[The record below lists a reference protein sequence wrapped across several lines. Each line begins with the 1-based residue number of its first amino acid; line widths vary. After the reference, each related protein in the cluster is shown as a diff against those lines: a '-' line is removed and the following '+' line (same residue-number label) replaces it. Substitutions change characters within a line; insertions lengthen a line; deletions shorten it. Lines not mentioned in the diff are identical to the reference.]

1 VGVKN
6 QLAKLGGSALE
17 APLLKFAA
25 AISPF
30 IKHSPA
36 EDRHFWLREGLSV
49 PMQQGLEPL
58 RASIIEIAG
67 YFSVPSNSWLVKP
80 IGVAAKDL
88 NAVLARSLGNTNFDL
103 VSAVSRIDLS
113 FESDWSPVTELSTS
127 TVAKIANHELQLA
140 FVPKGTMGTD
150 RRLIPLEVWKSTS
163 RANIAS
169 PAWNSVFSE
178 LAPGADLGKDLDRA
192 SSFDNIFDIDF
203 AIDAVYLW
211 VDGSD
216 PVWQAKKKQHDDSAD
231 ESHGSAES
239 RFISRNELYFS
250 IRSLLEHARWVNK
263 IWIVTDG
270 QVPELGEFADKVTLV
285 DHKDFI
291 PAEYLPTF
299 NSHTITANLHRIPG
313 LSEHFLYLNDDI
325 FFGRN
330 LHPGI
335 WFDTLGRSVIR
346 YTKTLVPGF
355 ETKSLATI
363 HRIRQNTVALGQSS
377 GYKITTRSIQH
388 GPHPLQKSVMT
399 ELWQKHTDDLQRTC
413 ESRFRSETDI
423 VPEWLHNFAAI
434 STARAFVGGKLTYR
448 YVVLNAKASLP
459 KILGLFIRRLP
470 SVLCLND
477 VSELNDKERASEA
490 VVERRLNAL
499 AKLLEPKK

>member
-1 VGVKN
+1 MKN
-6 QLAKLGGSALE
+6 QLAKLGGTALE
-17 APLLKFAA
+17 GPLLKFAA

-30 IKHSPA
+30 IKHSPT
-36 EDRHFWLREGLSV
+36 EDRQFWLREGLSTQ
-49 PMQQGLEPL
+49 MQQRLEPL
-58 RASIIEIAG
+58 RASVLEIPG
-67 YFSVPSNSWLVKP
+67 YFSVPTNNWLVSP
-80 IGVAAKDL
+80 IAVAESDL
-88 NAVLARSLGNTNFDL
+88 NNVLARSLGNPKFDL
-103 VSAVSRIDLS
+103 VCAVSSIELS
-113 FESDWSPVTELSTS
+113 FESDWSKVTELAGSTAAK
-127 TVAKIANHELQLA
+127 VANRELQLA

-150 RRLIPLEVWKSTS
+150 RRLIPLEIWKSNPQG
-163 RANIAS
+163 NIAS
-169 PAWNSVFSE
+169 PAWNNVFSE

-203 AIDAVYLW
+203 AVDAVYLW

-216 PVWQAKKKQHDDSAD
+216 PVWQAKKQQHEGASAS
-231 ESHGSAES
+231 SHGSAAS

-250 IRSLLEHARWVNK
+250 IRSLHEHARWVNK
-263 IWIVTDG
+263 IWVVTDG
-270 QVPELGEFADKVTLV
+270 QTPDLGEFADQVTV
-285 DHKDFI
+285 IDHKDFI

-346 YTKTLVPGF
+346 YTKTLIPGF
-355 ETKSLATI
+355 DAKKLSTI
-363 HRIRQNTVALGQSS
+363 HQIRQNTVALGHAS
-377 GYKITTRSIQH
+377 GYKTSTRSIQH
-388 GPHPLQKSVMT
+388 GPHPLQKSVMS
-399 ELWQKHTDDLQRTC
+399 ELWHKHQDELQRTC
-413 ESRFRSETDI
+413 ASRFRSETDV
-423 VPEWLHNFAAI
+423 VPEWLHNFLAI
-434 STARAFVGGKLTYR
+434 STARGFVGGKLTYR

-477 VSELNDKERASEA
+477 VSELNDKERASEQ
-490 VVERRLNAL
+490 VVERRLHAL
-499 AKLLEPKK
+499 AKLLQTKK

>member
-1 VGVKN
+1 MKN
-6 QLAKLGGSALE
+6 QLAKLGGTALE
-17 APLLKFAA
+17 GPLLKFAA

-30 IKHSPA
+30 MKHSPV
-36 EDRHFWLREGLSV
+36 EDRQFWLREGLSTE
-49 PMQQGLEPL
+49 MQQRLEPL
-58 RASIIEIAG
+58 RTRILEIAG

-80 IGVAAKDL
+80 IGVAEKDL
-88 NAVLARSLGNTNFDL
+88 KAVLARSLGNANFDL
-103 VSAVSRIDLS
+103 VSAVSRVDLS
-113 FESDWSPVTELSTS
+113 FESDWSPVTELPAS

-150 RRLIPLEVWKSTS
+150 RRMLPLEVWKSTS
-163 RANIAS
+163 RSNIAS
-169 PAWNSVFSE
+169 PAWNNVFAE
-178 LAPGADLGKDLDRA
+178 LAPGSDLGRDLDRA

-203 AIDAVYLW
+203 AVDAVYLW

-216 PVWQAKKKQHDDSAD
+216 PAWMAKKKQFDDAAD
-231 ESHGSAES
+231 ASHGSAES

-250 IRSLLEHARWVNK
+250 IKSLLQHARWVNK

-270 QVPELGEFADKVTLV
+270 QVPELGEFADMVTLV

-291 PAEYLPTF
+291 PGEYLPTF

-313 LSEHFLYLNDDI
+313 LSEQFLYLNDDI

-335 WFDTLGRSVIR
+335 WFDTYGRSVIR
-346 YTKTLVPGF
+346 YTKTLLPGF
-355 ETKSLATI
+355 ETKNLATI
-363 HRIRQNTVALGQSS
+363 HRIRHNTVALGQSA

-388 GPHPLQKSVMT
+388 GPHPLQKSVMS
-399 ELWQKHTDDLQRTC
+399 ELWLKHSEDLERTC
-413 ESRFRSETDI
+413 KSKFRSETDV

-434 STARAFVGGKLTYR
+434 SNARAFVGGKLTYR
-448 YVVLNAKASLP
+448 YVVINAKASLP

-477 VSELNDKERASEA
+477 VSELKAKERASEA
-490 VVERRLNAL
+490 VVERRLSAL